1 MNYVEKVLDG
11 VHSVLNL
18 NAATLSGT
26 IDIIVIPQ
34 EDGSLK
40 STPFHVRFGKLHLL
54 NSTEKVVRN
63 FLSFPTHKPHQIT
76 VYVNDEVANI
86 NMKLG
91 NAGEAFFIEETE
103 EHVSPSLVTSPIGSP
118 PSSRGEMKTE
128 VKEVTNVSSKMEQ
141 MIAEDAMIQPTTVH
155 VINEEKPDVLKEK
168 IVPGNALLLITS
180 SNHSNRTTK
189 SSQRTTS
196 IQ

>member
-11 VHSVLNL
+11 VHSVLNI
-18 NAATLSGT
+18 NAATFSGA
-26 IDIIVIPQ
+26 IDIIVVPQ

-54 NSTEKVVRN
+54 NSTEKVVHIP
-63 FLSFPTHKPHQIT
+63 FELLLTPKIT

-103 EHVSPSLVTSPIGSP
+103 VILFSIETHIFRNMSHL
-118 PSSRGEMKTE
+118 PSSLHPL
-128 VKEVTNVSSKMEQ
+128 V
-141 MIAEDAMIQPTTVH
+141 
-155 VINEEKPDVLKEK
+155 
-168 IVPGNALLLITS
+168 LLLGYPFR
-180 SNHSNRTTK
+180 SN
-189 SSQRTTS
+189 
-196 IQ
+196 IV